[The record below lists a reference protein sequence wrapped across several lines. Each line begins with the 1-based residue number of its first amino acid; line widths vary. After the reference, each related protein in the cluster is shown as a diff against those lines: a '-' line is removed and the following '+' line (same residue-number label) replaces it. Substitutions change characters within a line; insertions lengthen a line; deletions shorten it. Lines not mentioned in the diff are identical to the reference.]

1 MTAARPD
8 KPGLIYLIRGWLS
21 SHARGILASLGRLTQ
36 APLATLM
43 TVAVIAIA
51 LALPAGLHILIRN
64 AAGAVAGWDGNA
76 SLTLF
81 LRPSISGEKAESVAG
96 EVQKWP
102 DVAAVRVV
110 TREAAL
116 ADLRER
122 SGFAPALDL
131 LDENPLP
138 AVLIL
143 RPGVDQVD
151 PLALEQLRQR
161 LEQLPEADS
170 AQVDLRW
177 VQRLRA
183 ITETLQRGAVLLAA
197 LLALAVLLIV
207 GNTIRLE
214 IDGRREEIAIMEL
227 VGATAGFVRRPFLYS
242 GFWYGLLGGL
252 GAWLLIIL
260 SLWLMEEPVGRLA
273 ALYGSPFRISGIDAP
288 TFLVL
293 VLGSTLLGLMG
304 SWLSVSRHLAAL
316 DPV

>member
-1 MTAARPD
+1 MTPARFA
-8 KPGLIYLIRGWLS
+8 KPGFTSRLRGWLA
-21 SHARGILASLGRLTQ
+21 SHARGTLASLGRLTQ

-51 LALPAGLHILIRN
+51 LALPAGLHLLIRN
-64 AAGAVAGWDGNA
+64 GEGAIAAWDGNT

-81 LRPSISGEKAESVAG
+81 LRPSVTNQEAETIAADVG
-96 EVQKWP
+96 QWPEVT
-102 DVAAVRVV
+102 AVRVV

-116 ADLRER
+116 ADLRGR
-122 SGFAPALDL
+122 SGFAAAVDL

-143 RPGVDQVD
+143 RPGLDQTD
-151 PLALEQLRQR
+151 PEAHERLRQR
-161 LEQLPEADS
+161 LEQLPQADF

-183 ITETLQRGAVLLAA
+183 ITETLQRGALVLAA
-197 LLALAVLLIV
+197 LLAFAVLLTV

-214 IDGRREEIAIMEL
+214 IDGRREEITIMEL
-227 VGATAGFVRRPFLYS
+227 VGATAGFIQRPFLYS
-242 GFWYGLLGGL
+242 GFWYGLFGGL
-252 GAWLLIIL
+252 GAWLLIVL
-260 SLWLMEEPVGRLA
+260 SLWLMDEPVRRLA
-273 ALYGSPFRISGIDAP
+273 TLYGSPFRISGIDLP

-293 VLGSTLLGLMG
+293 VLGGTALGLAG

-316 DPV
+316 DPT